1 MFTECS
7 KRPFVTEI
15 VLLTILIRNEFIIFL
30 VDRVVCQMHKLILLV
45 DFLSVSF
52 TCKTSQTF
60 LMHINTQRL
69 ITSNAYINSQV
80 KFVSVD
86 KQRIRDVFTD
96 NGSFI
101 YVDVINIIYEIDAFT
116 LTTVSWFY
124 DPHIFLAFM
133 LL

>member
-1 MFTECS
+1 MD
-7 KRPFVTEI
+7 K
-15 VLLTILIRNEFIIFL
+15 
-30 VDRVVCQMHKLILLV
+30 
-45 DFLSVSF
+45 
-52 TCKTSQTF
+52 
-60 LMHINTQRL
+60 NTQRF
-69 ITSNAYINSQV
+69 ITSHTYINSQV

-124 DPHIFLAFM
+124 DPNIFLAFM